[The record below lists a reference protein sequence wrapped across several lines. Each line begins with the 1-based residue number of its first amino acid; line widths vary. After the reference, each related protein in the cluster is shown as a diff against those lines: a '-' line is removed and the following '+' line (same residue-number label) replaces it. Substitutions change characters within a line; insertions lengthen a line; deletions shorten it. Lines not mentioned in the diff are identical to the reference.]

1 MLGIIFFA
9 HMGVL
14 HLLDFSDGTSVT
26 GMCRQKEVPFRV
38 MNVLMP
44 LSMCMGSRPG
54 LRVVKVM
61 RPKFSACA
69 FDVIRP
75 ADGRY
80 NQLTQQRRDGREGG
94 VSKGS

>member
-9 HMGVL
+9 LMGVL

-26 GMCRQKEVPFRV
+26 GMCRPREVPFWV

-44 LSMCMGSRPG
+44 LSMCMGPRPG

-61 RPKFSACA
+61 RPEFSVRV
-69 FDVIRP
+69 F
-75 ADGRY
+75 
-80 NQLTQQRRDGREGG
+80 
-94 VSKGS
+94 

>member
-1 MLGIIFFA
+1 MSSDGAGEKILPLVHTTLGIIFFA

-26 GMCRQKEVPFRV
+26 GMCRQREILFRM

-44 LSMCMGSRPG
+44 LSMCIGSRPG

-61 RPKFSACA
+61 RPDVSARV
-69 FDVIRP
+69 F
-75 ADGRY
+75 
-80 NQLTQQRRDGREGG
+80 
-94 VSKGS
+94 

>member
-1 MLGIIFFA
+1 MVTYLALEGRSGEFPRTFYQMIGIIFFV

-26 GMCRQKEVPFRV
+26 GMCRQGEVPFRV

-61 RPKFSACA
+61 RPEFSARM
-69 FDVIRP
+69 F
-75 ADGRY
+75 
-80 NQLTQQRRDGREGG
+80 
-94 VSKGS
+94 